1 MEKNSKKRGS
11 VYKTNNY
18 VYNLQQ
24 YETIRSFARNI
35 FAGKI
40 TLGNTDYKGQ
50 SGLLNDFADFK
61 KRTQPSDIEKKS

>member
-11 VYKTNNY
+11 IYKTNNY

-50 SGLLNDFADFK
+50 SDLLNDLQILRK
-61 KRTQPSDIEKKS
+61 